1 MATKRE
7 VAKTFPPEK
16 TALNKGDPTH
26 TRTAVQ
32 CVQCCGCKIHQKFLT
47 CWNETFFIQQV
58 VLHAKTFFFFGERLR
73 EAKRD
78 RKGVKTPLSQ

>member
-7 VAKTFPPEK
+7 VAKTFPLEK

-58 VLHAKTFFFFGERLR
+58 VLHAKTSFFLANDYGKPRGTEREL
-73 EAKRD
+73 K
-78 RKGVKTPLSQ
+78 LH